1 MSGAQSYDV
10 AYTKSGNVL
19 PPPIPNFV
27 DEGNLAKYVS
37 KAIGG
42 GKRGKRRTNKK
53 RRTSTKKRKTNS
65 WWRSLF
71 K

>member
-27 DEGNLAKYVS
+27 DEGNSAKYVS

-42 GKRGKRRTNKK
+42 RKRRTNKK
-53 RRTSTKKRKTNS
+53 RRTSMKKRKTSS